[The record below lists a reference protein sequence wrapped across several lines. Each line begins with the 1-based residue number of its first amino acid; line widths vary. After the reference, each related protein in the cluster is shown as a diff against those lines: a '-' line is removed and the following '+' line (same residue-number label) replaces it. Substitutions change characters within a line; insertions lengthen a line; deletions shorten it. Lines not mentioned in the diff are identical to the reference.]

1 MVAPATPGGLTPNA
15 RGDIGY
21 AATRS
26 TSATKS
32 DTPLRNIPQ
41 SVSVVTETQIKDQGF
56 QSIGDVTRYVPGVQ
70 IHQGEGN
77 RDQISIRGQVASTAD
92 FFVNGVRD
100 DAQIFRDLYNTA
112 RVEVLKGSSAL
123 IFGRGGAGGVVNRV
137 TKQADFET
145 IREVSTEL
153 GSFNHKRITG
163 DVGQALNPF
172 AAFRVTAMKENSGN
186 FRDQVSLGR
195 WAVNPTFAFKPADR
209 TTVVVGYEH
218 AEDQRTSDR
227 GIPSYRPAGS
237 TYGLPSPT
245 DRSTFFGNP
254 RDGFSD
260 SKVDSLF
267 ATVEHKT
274 DFGVTVR
281 NHTSWSKYDKMYQN
295 IYAGG
300 PLDLATGLVPIV
312 AYNNIN
318 NRQNLFNQTDVTY
331 KFDAGPTRHTL
342 LTGMEFGHQQSDNF
356 RRNGTFDAG
365 TGDCVSFGVGNGLAR
380 GTCFVQF
387 ANPTIASPNVS
398 FVTPA
403 TKNHIDLDVRSLY
416 VQDQIQ
422 ITRYLELIGGVR
434 HESFTLGYANGLAP
448 TAAAPAS
455 LSRSDNLV
463 SPRAG
468 LILKPTNFLSFYG
481 SYGVSYL
488 PASGDQFAAVATAT
502 VNLDPEKY
510 INREV
515 GVKWD
520 ITKAL
525 ALTAATYKTDRENV
539 RFANANGTFIQ
550 TGQSRVK
557 GGELTLTGSITQD
570 WQISAGYTRSF
581 GELTSA
587 TSPTLVAGTPLPNL
601 PRETI
606 SVWNRYQFLPNWGA
620 GVGVVYHTP
629 MFAALQPA
637 SNLVQLPAFTTVDAA
652 LYWKIMPNLSAQLNV
667 TNIFNAKYIQSA
679 DSNDNLTPGAPT
691 SAMLSITSKF

>member
-1 MVAPATPGGLTPNA
+1 
-15 RGDIGY
+15 
-21 AATRS
+21 
-26 TSATKS
+26 
-32 DTPLRNIPQ
+32 
-41 SVSVVTETQIKDQGF
+41 VSVVTETQIKDQGF
-56 QSIGDVTRYVPGVQ
+56 QSISDVTRYVPGVQ

-100 DAQIFRDLYNTA
+100 DAQIFRDLYNTS
-112 RVEVLKGSSAL
+112 RVEVLKGASAL

-145 IREVSTEL
+145 VHEISAEA
-153 GSFNHKRITG
+153 GSFNHKRIVG

-172 AAFRVTAMKENSGN
+172 AAFRVTAMKEESGSY
-186 FRDQVSLGR
+186 RDQVSLGR

-218 AEDQRTSDR
+218 AEDKRTSDR
-227 GIPSYRPAGS
+227 GIPSYRPPGS
-237 TYGLPSPT
+237 IYAIPT
-245 DRSTFFGNP
+245 PADRSTYFGNP
-254 RDGFSD
+254 SAGFSD
-260 SKVDSLF
+260 AKTDSLF

-274 DFGVTVR
+274 EFGVSLR
-281 NHTSWSKYDKMYQN
+281 NHTSWATYDKMYQN

-300 PLDLATGLVPIV
+300 PLDLATDLVPIV

-318 NRQNLFNQTDVTY
+318 NRENLFNQTDLTY
-331 KFDAGPTRHTL
+331 KFQAGPTRHTL
-342 LTGMEFGHQQSDNF
+342 LAGMELGHQQSNNF

-365 TGDCVSFGVGNGLAR
+365 TGDCVSFGVGNSLPR
-380 GTCFVQF
+380 GTCFVRLTS
-387 ANPTIASPNVS
+387 PTIASPNLS

-403 TKNHIDLDVRSLY
+403 TRNKIDLDVRSLY
-416 VQDQIQ
+416 VQDQIE
-422 ITRYLELIGGVR
+422 ITRYLEVIGGVR
-434 HESFTLGYANGLAP
+434 QESFALKYANGLTP
-448 TAAAPAS
+448 SAAAPAA

-468 LILKPTNFLSFYG
+468 VILKPTETLSVYA

-488 PASGDQFAAVATAT
+488 PASGDQFSSVATAT
-502 VNLDPEKY
+502 VNLEPEKY

-520 ITKAL
+520 ITKRL

-539 RFANANGTFIQ
+539 RFANADGTFIQ

-557 GGELTLTGSITQD
+557 GAELTLTGTVTDD
-570 WQISAGYTRSF
+570 WQLSAGYTRNF
-581 GELTSA
+581 GELAGA

-606 SVWNRYQFLPNWGA
+606 SIWNRYQFLPNWGVGA
-620 GVGVVYHTP
+620 GVVYHAP
-629 MFAALQPA
+629 MFAALQPRT
-637 SNLVQLPAFTTVDAA
+637 NLVQLPAFTSVDAA
-652 LYWKIMPNLSAQLNV
+652 LYWKMMPNISAQLNV
-667 TNIFNAKYIQSA
+667 TNVFNTRYIQSA
-679 DSNDNLTPGAPT
+679 DSNDNILPGAPT
-691 SAMLSITSKF
+691 TATLSITSKF